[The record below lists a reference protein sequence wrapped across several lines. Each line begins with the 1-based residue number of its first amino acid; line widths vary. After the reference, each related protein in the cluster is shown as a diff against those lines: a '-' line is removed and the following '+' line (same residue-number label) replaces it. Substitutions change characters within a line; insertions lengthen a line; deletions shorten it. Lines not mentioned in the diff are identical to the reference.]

1 MTRKLVP
8 SKQFKR
14 DVKNRLDLLLTSEWT
29 TVSWSLINNQP
40 MPEKFKDHELKGNLN
55 NFRECHVKPD
65 LLLLYTSD
73 DDEVHLARLGSHSE
87 LFG

>member
-29 TVSWSLINNQP
+29 TVSWSLINN
-40 MPEKFKDHELKGNLN
+40 
-55 NFRECHVKPD
+55 
-65 LLLLYTSD
+65 
-73 DDEVHLARLGSHSE
+73 
-87 LFG
+87 